1 MQTTVS
7 DSRPWTF
14 YVLSFCFL
22 LFLAFLYG
30 PMLVIYVLSFQGP
43 DGGLTFPL
51 RGVSTHWFHE
61 LVVPGRSGDISG
73 SFIRSVEL
81 AAVVSIVTV
90 LMCVA
95 AGLGFRRRFLGSG
108 VVFYMAIASLVMP
121 GLFVGLGV
129 SLIYQL
135 LGWQTDWRES
145 GLGTQLTWT
154 LPFGLLVMFA
164 VIGRFNRSYEEAARD
179 LGATAWQGTR
189 EVTLPILLPGIIGVA
204 MFGFTLSYD
213 EFARTV
219 LTAGSRNTLPL
230 EIWAMTTNVTS
241 PALYAVGTVTTLVSF
256 LVIGAALG
264 SIALIQRQRS
274 RHAPSTSAAVA
285 SDGVFAEPTLSNDH
299 GRSTAMAA
307 AAAQNGKIELV
318 GVTKRYTL
326 NGPAAVAD
334 LDLRIDHGAYCCL
347 LGPSGCG
354 KTTILRMIAGHE
366 HPTSGDVLIGNRN
379 VTGMPP
385 VERGTAMMFQSYA
398 LFPHRSVIDNVA
410 FALKMRGVNKTDRY
424 TTARGLLE
432 KVHLEA
438 FANRL
443 PTELSGGQ
451 QQRVALARALITNPR
466 VLLLDEPLSA
476 LDEYLRLRMRGELR
490 RIQRELGITFIHV
503 THTQLEATA
512 VADVVVVM
520 EQGKIEQ
527 AASARDIF
535 LHPRNAYVAR
545 FIGGQNVLSGS
556 VERLSEGRA
565 LAMTSVGTR
574 IEVPLDGSRVSTGE
588 GIFATVRR
596 DRIAVRRPAPGE
608 QRRDLLNS
616 VSGEIHAIENQ
627 GTYVKVTIDVGDG
640 EEFVANVLDEDYF
653 LDPIDIGDRAI
664 ATWSASDVRLLED
677 RLPATA
683 TSVVQPRTVAA

>member
-1 MQTTVS
+1 MHATAS
-7 DSRPWTF
+7 DTRPWTF
-14 YVLSFCFL
+14 YALTLCFA

-43 DGGLTFPL
+43 EGGLTFPMN
-51 RGVSTHWFHE
+51 GVSTRWFHE
-61 LVVPGRSGDISG
+61 LIENGRSGDIAG
-73 SFIRSVEL
+73 TFTRSMEM
-81 AAVVSIVTV
+81 AAVVAVVTV
-90 LMCVA
+90 VLCVS
-95 AGLGFRRRFLGSG
+95 AGLGFRRRFPGSG

-129 SLIYQL
+129 SLIYQM
-135 LGWQTDWRES
+135 LGWQTDWRTS
-145 GLGTQLTWT
+145 GFGTQLTWT

-204 MFGFTLSYD
+204 LFGFTLSYD

-219 LTAGSRNTLPL
+219 LTAGSQNTLPL

-256 LVIGAALG
+256 TVIGTALG
-264 SIALIQRQRS
+264 SIALIQRHRS
-274 RHAPSTSAAVA
+274 RHATSSDTGLPATPALPS
-285 SDGVFAEPTLSNDH
+285 DNGPNP
-299 GRSTAMAA
+299 AMAPA
-307 AAAQNGKIELV
+307 VPNGKIELV
-318 GVTKRYTL
+318 DVTKQYTP
-326 NGPAAVAD
+326 GAPPAVAD
-334 LDLRIDHGAYCCL
+334 LDLRVEHGAYCCL

-366 HPTSGDVLIGNRN
+366 FPTSGDVLIGDRN
-379 VTGMPP
+379 VTNLPP

-410 FALKMRGVNKTDRY
+410 FALKMRGVAKNDRY
-424 TTARGLLE
+424 TTARELLE
-432 KVHLEA
+432 KVRLEA

-443 PTELSGGQ
+443 PSELSGGQ

-556 VERLSEGRA
+556 VERLADGRA
-565 LAMTSVGTR
+565 VAMTSTGARV
-574 IEVPLDGSRVSTGE
+574 EVPLAGKRIVPGE
-588 GIFATVRR
+588 TLFASLRR

-608 QRRDLLNS
+608 ARRDVVNS
-616 VSGEIHAIENQ
+616 VVGEIHAIENQ
-627 GTYVKVTIDVGDG
+627 GSYVKVTIDLGDG

-653 LDPIDIGDRAI
+653 VDPIDIGDRAV
-664 ATWSASDVRLLED
+664 ASWSPGDVRMLED
-677 RLPATA
+677 RVPA
-683 TSVVQPRTVAA
+683 QPVRRAETTTVAA